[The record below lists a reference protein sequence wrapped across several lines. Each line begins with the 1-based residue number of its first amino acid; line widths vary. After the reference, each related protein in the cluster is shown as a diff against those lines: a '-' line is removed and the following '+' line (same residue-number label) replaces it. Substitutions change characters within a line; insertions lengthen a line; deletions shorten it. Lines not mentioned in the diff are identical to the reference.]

1 MNWNALTSNSTQTR
15 LLKQFAE
22 GEVSGRGLYEVY
34 KNTDNGGMVR
44 NLLREKGV
52 SEARRLARKALDRRF
67 AKS

>member
-34 KNTDNGGMVR
+34 KNTDNGGIVR

>member
-1 MNWNALTSNSTQTR
+1 MNWNALTSNTTQTR